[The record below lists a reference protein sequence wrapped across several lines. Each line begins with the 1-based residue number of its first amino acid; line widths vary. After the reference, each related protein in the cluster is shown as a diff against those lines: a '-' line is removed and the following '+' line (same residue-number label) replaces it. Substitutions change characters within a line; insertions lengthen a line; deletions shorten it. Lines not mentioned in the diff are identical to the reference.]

1 MSTIHD
7 VTELGRTTAST
18 RNVCGWLKEY
28 WDAFQQRRRRAGLR
42 AVLYD
47 LSDRELQDLGIT
59 RGEIDYVALNR
70 PIDLRVAQSAKADG
84 DWY

>member
-7 VTELGRTTAST
+7 VTGLGRTTAST
-18 RNVCGWLKEY
+18 RNVYGSLKEY
-28 WDAFQQRRRRAGLR
+28 WDALQQWRRRAGLR

-59 RGEIDYVALNR
+59 RGEIDYVAQKR
-70 PIDLRVAQSAKADG
+70 SIDLGVAQSAKADG